1 MDMIKYLQDINKPDE
16 SLTNEEEKQKIKH
29 KRSAAVA
36 TNMRSYSTIKTS
48 PYFVQS
54 FYVRSDWPI
63 YTWYNP
69 TSIQVPSS
77 FDHNQWELF
86 LNRFNIITEYVVYIY
101 ICTLN

>member
-1 MDMIKYLQDINKPDE
+1 MDMVKWLQDNNITDE
-16 SLTNEEEKQKIKH
+16 SSTNEGKKQEIKH

-36 TNMRSYSTIKTS
+36 TNMCSYTTIKTS

-54 FYVRSDWPI
+54 FYARSDWPI

-69 TSIQVPSS
+69 SSIQVPSN

-86 LNRFNIITEYVVYIY
+86 LNRFQIVTEYD
-101 ICTLN
+101 